1 MAIHLYIDSRTNRCQ
16 LLNANHFEAPSLLHL
31 TNKREWVKAR
41 LREEGSSLARV
52 AKELGVTPSAVTHA
66 LSGRHRSPHIIQAI
80 ALRIGIH
87 PDEIL
92 SSDEGGAHPKNK
104 P

>member
-1 MAIHLYIDSRTNRCQ
+1 MPVVKANHLEAFA
-16 LLNANHFEAPSLLHL
+16 LLNL

-41 LREEGSSLARV
+41 LREEGSSLAQV
-52 AKELGVTPSAVTHA
+52 AKDLGVTPSAVTHA
-66 LSGRHRSPHIIQAI
+66 LSGRHRSPLIIQAI
-80 ALRIGIH
+80 AARIGVD

-92 SSDEGGAHPKNK
+92 STDEGGANQNKN